1 MATLMAYGGNFTDAS
16 SWGLCSSIAAHDS
29 ESSNTVVTTS
39 YLSGAD
45 FMPGAITIDGIA
57 VKPRSITP
65 NTGNITVALQS
76 SGLIISGT
84 VVTLNISNLPSGIG
98 ATSAP
103 DYGWILFRFTGNQTL
118 TDGLNYKVQARTSN
132 ASIVTLYSSGTNNW
146 ARQLRTTTNQS
157 PTTGDKLIIVGE
169 WSGQNSGKNVSINMN
184 YNGSGSGI
192 GSIWVSRSGILNW
205 ETGANT
211 YLPIT
216 GNSIDGTFRGIEL
229 CAYGTMN
236 IGTSG
241 APINSGYNAIVE
253 FCPTTN
259 VAFGKE

>member
-146 ARQLRTTTNQS
+146 ARQLRTTTNSTTTTFGLFEPRYGKS
-157 PTTGDKLIIVGE
+157 PSSKEERSTLERWGKVPRVTDCVKGPDGNAEDKLEMPPCLIFI
-169 WSGQNSGKNVSINMN
+169 
-184 YNGSGSGI
+184 
-192 GSIWVSRSGILNW
+192 
-205 ETGANT
+205 
-211 YLPIT
+211 
-216 GNSIDGTFRGIEL
+216 
-229 CAYGTMN
+229 
-236 IGTSG
+236 
-241 APINSGYNAIVE
+241 
-253 FCPTTN
+253 
-259 VAFGKE
+259 